1 MISEI
6 SKKDGSKNRFQ
17 RPNSKIDDR
26 ALTLEEYCLSFKR
39 APFDVWEEIRAGK
52 LEAREFGGEVYI
64 LTPTVKVAGASVDHE
79 ELPSLWAEGVSYL
92 SLTGAA
98 AQTPEVALLID
109 HLSLAKEENREILN
123 FAQQSLAQVREIT
136 SQIVSSKDELLRLR
150 EEKIQL
156 LEEKLARNLHE
167 LKKLSQEK
175 EDLEMLT
182 MELTVR
188 K

>member
-1 MISEI
+1 
-6 SKKDGSKNRFQ
+6 
-17 RPNSKIDDR
+17 
-26 ALTLEEYCLSFKR
+26 
-39 APFDVWEEIRAGK
+39 
-52 LEAREFGGEVYI
+52 
-64 LTPTVKVAGASVDHE
+64 VKVAGASVDHE